1 VWEASMIVAARWV
14 SVVALGFRNSEFWEG
29 F

>member
-14 SVVALGFRNSEFWEG
+14 SVVALGFRISEL
-29 F
+29 